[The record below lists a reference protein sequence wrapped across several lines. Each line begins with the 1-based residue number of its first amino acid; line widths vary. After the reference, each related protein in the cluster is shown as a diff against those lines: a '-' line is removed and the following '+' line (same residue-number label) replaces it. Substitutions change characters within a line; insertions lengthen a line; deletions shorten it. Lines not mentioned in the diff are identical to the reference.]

1 MTKEKNKQP
10 IEELLKYQV
19 DFGSNNI
26 GYSESLMLDAV
37 KEIKKLR
44 KELLKIQRK
53 NEVKM
58 GD

>member
-1 MTKEKNKQP
+1 MIKQKTKQS
-10 IEELLKYQV
+10 IEDLLKHQV
-19 DFGSNNI
+19 DYGSNNMFYI
-26 GYSESLMLDAV
+26 ESLMLKAV

-44 KELLKIQRK
+44 KELNKLQCK

>member
-1 MTKEKNKQP
+1 MTKQKNKQP

-26 GYSESLMLDAV
+26 SYIESLMIDAV

-53 NEVKM
+53 TEVKM

>member
-1 MTKEKNKQP
+1 MKKTKQP
-10 IEELLKYQV
+10 IEELLQYQV

-26 GYSESLMLDAV
+26 AYIETLMLKAV

-44 KELLKIQRK
+44 KELLKIRRK
-53 NEVKM
+53 TEVKM

>member
-1 MTKEKNKQP
+1 MTKQKNKQP

-19 DFGSNNI
+19 DFGSYNI
-26 GYSESLMLDAV
+26 GYIESLMLSAV

-44 KELLKIQRK
+44 RELKKLQRK
-53 NEVKM
+53 NEVKI